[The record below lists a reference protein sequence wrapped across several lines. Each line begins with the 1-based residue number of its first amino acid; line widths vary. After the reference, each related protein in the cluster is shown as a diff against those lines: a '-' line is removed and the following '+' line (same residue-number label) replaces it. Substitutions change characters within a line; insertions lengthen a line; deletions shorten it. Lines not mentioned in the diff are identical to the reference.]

1 MTKTDTWAA
10 RVAAWRASGQ
20 TSEDYCSDKDFTAGA
35 LRHWS
40 SRLKRVRASELE
52 AAIDAAPALRLARVV
67 RRRGRQRASATKGRV
82 ETSAE
87 RDRDAMS
94 ATIEVSMGEVRV
106 LVRDGFRRS
115 TLLEV
120 LAVLEERGVRAGGQR

>member
-1 MTKTDTWAA
+1 MTKTDLWSA
-10 RVAAWRASGQ
+10 RVSAWRASGQ

-52 AAIDAAPALRLARVV
+52 AAIEGAPALRLARVV
-67 RRRGRQRASATKGRV
+67 RRRGRPRASATPARIEASSEGGRDCS
-82 ETSAE
+82 SA
-87 RDRDAMS
+87 A
-94 ATIEVSMGEVRV
+94 IEVSLGDVRV

-120 LAVLEERGVRAGGQR
+120 LAVLEERGARDGGRR

>member
-40 SRLKRVRASELE
+40 SRLKRVRASGLE

-67 RRRGRQRASATKGRV
+67 RRRGRPRGSAAKSRV
-82 ETSAE
+82 ETAAE
-87 RDRDAMS
+87 RDRDATS
-94 ATIEVSMGEVRV
+94 ATIEVSMGDVRV

>member
-40 SRLKRVRASELE
+40 SRLKRVRA
-52 AAIDAAPALRLARVV
+52 LRLARVV
-67 RRRGRQRASATKGRV
+67 RRRGRPRGSAAKSRV
-82 ETSAE
+82 ETAAE
-87 RDRDAMS
+87 RDRDATS
-94 ATIEVSMGEVRV
+94 ATIEVSMGDVRV

>member
-35 LRHWS
+35 LRRWS

-67 RRRGRQRASATKGRV
+67 RRRGRPRGSAAKSRV
-82 ETSAE
+82 ETAAE
-87 RDRDAMS
+87 RDRDATS
-94 ATIEVSMGEVRV
+94 ATIEVSMGDVRV